1 MALQRIKLPT
11 GEVTDP
17 ETYKALQ
24 LVSTIV
30 GIDLLSKVTQGSWST
45 RVEQSGSTHSG
56 AGVVDI
62 ANLSEAQIDKVVAA
76 WRMTCAGRG
85 TGWKRLPSQ
94 GNWPLHAHLVLV
106 TSETAESAI
115 NQYKSYLKG
124 GNGLSGN
131 TPDDGPRDWVSGSSN
146 ALLGD
151 GFNILPN
158 ATNVSNPLESAA
170 SFISFLSNPRMQ
182 LRLVLFIVGLILII
196 IALFRI
202 SNLSANLDTV
212 TELVTK

>member
-1 MALQRIKLPT
+1 MALQRVKLPT

-17 ETYKALQ
+17 ETYRALQ
-24 LVSTIV
+24 IVSTIV

-62 ANLSEAQIDKVVAA
+62 CNLDEAQIDKVVAA

-106 TSETAESAI
+106 TSETAESAV

-131 TPDDGPRDWVSGSSN
+131 APDDGPRDWVSGSSN

-158 ATNVSNPLESAA
+158 AANPLESAA

-182 LRLVLFIVGLILII
+182 LRLVLFVVGLILII

>member
-1 MALQRIKLPT
+1 MAMKRVKLPT

-17 ETYKALQ
+17 ETYRALQ
-24 LVSTIV
+24 IVSTIV

-62 ANLSEAQIDKVVAA
+62 ANLDEAQIDKVVAA

-131 TPDDGPRDWVSGSSN
+131 VPDDGPRDWVSGSSN
-146 ALLGD
+146 ALLGE

-158 ATNVSNPLESAA
+158 ATNPLESAA
-170 SFISFLSNPRMQ
+170 SFISFLANPRMQ
-182 LRLVLFIVGLILII
+182 LRIVLFIVGLILII

>member
-17 ETYKALQ
+17 ETYRALQ
-24 LVSTIV
+24 IVSTIV

-62 ANLSEAQIDKVVAA
+62 ANLDEAQIDKVVAA

-131 TPDDGPRDWVSGSSN
+131 APDDGPRDWVSGSSN

-158 ATNVSNPLESAA
+158 ATNPLESAA

-182 LRLVLFIVGLILII
+182 LRLVLFVVGLILII

>member
-17 ETYKALQ
+17 ETYRALQ

-62 ANLSEAQIDKVVAA
+62 SNLSEAQIDKVVAA

-85 TGWKRLPSQ
+85 TGWKRLSSQ

-131 TPDDGPRDWVSGSSN
+131 APDDGPRNS
-146 ALLGD
+146 LLPRLTGRSRP
-151 GFNILPN
+151 GRSP
-158 ATNVSNPLESAA
+158 AAAA
-170 SFISFLSNPRMQ
+170 SSCPRSPPD
-182 LRLVLFIVGLILII
+182 
-196 IALFRI
+196 AAATRI
-202 SNLSANLDTV
+202 RRVARFPPTGRRRRRRACRPW
-212 TELVTK
+212 

>member
-1 MALQRIKLPT
+1 MAMQRVKLPT
-11 GEVTDP
+11 GEVTDS

-24 LVSTIV
+24 IVSTIV

-45 RVEQSGSTHSG
+45 RVEQSGSAHSG

-62 ANLSEAQIDKVVAA
+62 ANLDEAQIDKVVAA

-115 NQYKSYLKG
+115 NQYRSYLKG

-131 TPDDGPRDWVSGSSN
+131 APDDGPRDWVSGSSN

-158 ATNVSNPLESAA
+158 NVSNPLESVA

>member
-17 ETYKALQ
+17 ETYRALQ

-62 ANLSEAQIDKVVAA
+62 ANLDEAQIDKVVAA

-94 GNWPLHAHLVLV
+94 GKWPLHAHLVLV

-131 TPDDGPRDWVSGSSN
+131 VPDDGPRDWVSGSSN

-158 ATNVSNPLESAA
+158 AANPLESAA
-170 SFISFLSNPRMQ
+170 SFISFLANPRMQ
-182 LRLVLFIVGLILII
+182 LRLVLFVVGLILII

-202 SNLSANLDTV
+202 SNLSVNLDTV

>member
-1 MALQRIKLPT
+1 MALQRVKLPT

-17 ETYKALQ
+17 ETYRALQ
-24 LVSTIV
+24 IVSTIV
-30 GIDLLSKVTQGSWST
+30 GIDLLSKVSQGSWST

-62 ANLSEAQIDKVVAA
+62 ANLDEAQIDKVVAA

-106 TSETAESAI
+106 TSETAESAV

-131 TPDDGPRDWVSGSSN
+131 APDDGPRDWVSGSSN

-158 ATNVSNPLESAA
+158 AANPLESAA

-182 LRLVLFIVGLILII
+182 LRLVLFVVGLILII

>member
-1 MALQRIKLPT
+1 MALQRVKLPT

-17 ETYKALQ
+17 ETYRALQ
-24 LVSTIV
+24 IVSTIV
-30 GIDLLSKVTQGSWST
+30 GIDLLSKVSQGSWST

-62 ANLSEAQIDKVVAA
+62 ANLDEAQIDKVVAA

-106 TSETAESAI
+106 TSETAESAV

-131 TPDDGPRDWVSGSSN
+131 APDDGPRDWVSGSSN

-158 ATNVSNPLESAA
+158 ATNPLESAA

-182 LRLVLFIVGLILII
+182 LRLVLFVVGLILII

>member
-1 MALQRIKLPT
+1 MALQRVKLPT

-17 ETYKALQ
+17 ETYRALQ
-24 LVSTIV
+24 IVSTIV

-62 ANLSEAQIDKVVAA
+62 ANLDEAQIDKVVAA

-131 TPDDGPRDWVSGSSN
+131 APDDGPRDWVSGSSN

-158 ATNVSNPLESAA
+158 ATNPLESAA

-182 LRLVLFIVGLILII
+182 LRLVLFVVGLILII